1 MCAGDEIVLDA
12 HFAAWHQHRVGRRV
26 GGIDIPVPLLLIV
39 AIKSS
44 FPQLP
49 SYNFPHTTL
58 LRPLAFD
65 PAHIIVAEEA
75 V

>member
-1 MCAGDEIVLDA
+1 MFWTDTPRRGTSIGG
-12 HFAAWHQHRVGRRV
+12 GRGV
-26 GGIDIPVPLLLIV
+26 EGIDIPAPPLLIM